1 MTGLSQ
7 KPSPETITGIVIQ
20 SDAPMTSSFECSNP
34 MLNQLHSNVIW
45 GQRSNYLE
53 VPTDCPQ
60 RDERLGWTGDTQ
72 VFIRSGGYNQDV
84 SAFFTKWITDLMDT
98 QNDAGTFGQQ
108 APVFHGHG
116 SPAWADAGVICPWTI
131 YEVYGDK
138 RIIEDNYEAMAR
150 FIESCRKIGHNGHGG
165 GFGDWLAVGS
175 ETPKDL
181 ISAAYFGYTTSLMAD
196 IAADLGKEQDV
207 VKYNKLF
214 EDIRKNFQDNFV
226 NTDGTIAG
234 NSQTAYCL
242 AIHYNLLTE
251 KQRTQ
256 AAAHLVERIKAK
268 DYHLSVGFVGV
279 PILLPTLTEIGQSD
293 LAYRLI
299 QNTSYP
305 SWGYSIDQGATTI
318 WERWNSYTKKDG
330 FGDVGM
336 NSFNHY
342 AYGACSEW
350 MFRSMLGIETDGPGF
365 KKIIMKPQFGE
376 GVSWAKGHYDS
387 IRGRI
392 NSDWKVQDGSLQWN
406 ISIPA
411 NTTATIYL
419 PGKDI
424 TESDM
429 AANDV
434 VGVSFKEHKDGYSIF
449 KLESGEYSFNAKTE

>member
-1 MTGLSQ
+1 MPTAKLSEPEPNTYVFDLGQNYSGWARLKVTGKEGDTVNMQFAEMLNADGTVYDDNLRSAQAADNYILKGNGEEIYEPHFTFHGYRYVQVTGLSQ

-72 VFIRSGGYNQDV
+72 VFIRSGCYNQDV

-214 EDIRKNFQDNFV
+214 AR
-226 NTDGTIAG
+226 
-234 NSQTAYCL
+234 Y
-242 AIHYNLLTE
+242 
-251 KQRTQ
+251 
-256 AAAHLVERIKAK
+256 
-268 DYHLSVGFVGV
+268 
-279 PILLPTLTEIGQSD
+279 
-293 LAYRLI
+293 
-299 QNTSYP
+299 
-305 SWGYSIDQGATTI
+305 
-318 WERWNSYTKKDG
+318 
-330 FGDVGM
+330 
-336 NSFNHY
+336 
-342 AYGACSEW
+342 
-350 MFRSMLGIETDGPGF
+350 
-365 KKIIMKPQFGE
+365 
-376 GVSWAKGHYDS
+376 
-387 IRGRI
+387 
-392 NSDWKVQDGSLQWN
+392 
-406 ISIPA
+406 
-411 NTTATIYL
+411 
-419 PGKDI
+419 
-424 TESDM
+424 
-429 AANDV
+429 
-434 VGVSFKEHKDGYSIF
+434 
-449 KLESGEYSFNAKTE
+449 